1 MKEEALSMARG
12 TSADTPLACEH
23 TTHNRY
29 STYTRQRLFSYSI
42 DFSKSFAGGSCGV
55 DCRLCARTY
64 LCRPWCVSKDRGVLT
79 LSVCLTFNTRVLC
92 IHPSLPLSFP
102 CIYTLLSSLVRLSLH
117 PHPPR
122 GSTLELPAL
131 CRTNSPGPAIADYSP
146 PTPLTQSPR
155 PARPL
160 ILCTQQSRIEKRER
174 KTPRRPWLA
183 VARTPTMVIKQNVDG
198 CGILIQ

>member
-1 MKEEALSMARG
+1 MARG

-42 DFSKSFAGGSCGV
+42 DFSKSLAGGSCGV

-64 LCRPWCVSKDRGVLT
+64 LCRPWCVGKDRGVLT
-79 LSVCLTFNTRVLC
+79 LSVCLAFNTRVLC
-92 IHPSLPLSFP
+92 IHLYLPLSFP

-122 GSTLELPAL
+122 GSTLEFPAL
-131 CRTNSPGPAIADYSP
+131 CRANSPGPAIADYSP
-146 PTPLTQSPR
+146 PTPLTQPPAPSPL
-155 PARPL
+155 ARPVL
-160 ILCTQQSRIEKRER
+160 LSCALNNLAYSRTVHAQTKDTTVLTFSRSPITLLKIILYFF
-174 KTPRRPWLA
+174 
-183 VARTPTMVIKQNVDG
+183 
-198 CGILIQ
+198 